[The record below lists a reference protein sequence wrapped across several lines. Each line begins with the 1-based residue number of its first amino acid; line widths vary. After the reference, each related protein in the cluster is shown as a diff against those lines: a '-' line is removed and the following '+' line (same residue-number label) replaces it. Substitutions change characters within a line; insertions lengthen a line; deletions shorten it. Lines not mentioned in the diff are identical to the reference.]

1 MQVLNQN
8 IKIELGNGYHTGAQC
23 SGLLFIPFIILL
35 FFSQGSTA
43 QNTPFPPPNQLQV
56 FDMQA
61 LNFGSFSAGT
71 GAGTVEISPQGVRS
85 STGSVILMGGFFN
98 QAIFEIK
105 LIPGRLVQI
114 MLGPPATLYRIGG
127 GGTMLMTVGP
137 ADRGDSFVTDGG
149 HPFFNPVQVGGT
161 LTVGNTTANP
171 PGDYEGQFSVTFIQ
185 E

>member
-1 MQVLNQN
+1 MWLLNQN
-8 IKIELGNGYHTGAQC
+8 TKIELGIINSTWTLR
-23 SGLLFIPFIILL
+23 SGLLLIPLIILL
-35 FFSQGSTA
+35 FFSQGSYA

-61 LNFGSFSAGT
+61 LNFGSFSTGT
-71 GAGTVEISPQGVRS
+71 GGGTVIISPQGFRS
-85 STGSVILMGGFFN
+85 STGSVILMGGFSN

-114 MLGPPATLYRIGG
+114 MLGPPATLFRIGG
-127 GGTMLMTVGP
+127 GGTMTMTLD
-137 ADRGDSFVTDGG
+137 ATDRGSSFVTDGG

-161 LTVGNTTANP
+161 LNVGPTAANP
-171 PGDYEGQFSVTFIQ
+171 PGEYEGQFSITFIQ

>member
-1 MQVLNQN
+1 MEISNQN
-8 IKIELGNGYHTGAQC
+8 KLNELGLTNNAWVLR
-23 SGLLFIPFIILL
+23 SGLLFISFTILML
-35 FFSQGSTA
+35 FSQVSSA

-61 LNFGSFSAGT
+61 LNFGSFSTGT
-71 GAGTVEISPQGVRS
+71 SGGTVKISPQGFRT
-85 STGSVILMGGFFN
+85 STGSVILMGGFSN

-114 MLGPPATLYRIGG
+114 MLGPQATLTRIGG
-127 GGTMLMTVGP
+127 GGTMTMTLD
-137 ADRGDSFVTDGG
+137 ATDRGSSFVTDGG

-161 LTVGNTTANP
+161 LEVGPTAANP
-171 PGDYEGQFSVTFIQ
+171 PGEYEGQFSVTFIQ